1 VDVIGNIS
9 RIIYN
14 STKNNLKHVPLPHFT
29 QLINTGS
36 PGGPGTFP
44 DEVVY
49 MNLFECTF
57 ILPTILQAQGRDP
70 ILMLQNAT
78 NIDLNLTP
86 SIDIAEQRFKYSTRV
101 FLKTPTKTHVDDL
114 KITFNVNVNQA
125 GSMETWN
132 TLKAWYD
139 LVWNSQNGYLHYKA
153 DIIGTLIVNQHDKKG
168 VVLRRVTFQN
178 VQIKEVS
185 GASLKWDSSDIWSAD
200 ASFVADY
207 WIDEYIDNNFTITPP
222 LISGYPNP

>member
-1 VDVIGNIS
+1 M
-9 RIIYN
+9 
-14 STKNNLKHVPLPHFT
+14 PLPHFT
-29 QLINTGS
+29 QLDMTGA
-36 PGGPGTFP
+36 PGGPGTKPQEPVFL
-44 DEVVY
+44 
-49 MNLFECTF
+49 NLFEITF
-57 ILPTILQAQGRDP
+57 VLPTILTAQKRDA
-70 ILMLQNAT
+70 ILMLEQAT
-78 NIDLNLTP
+78 NVKLDLTKDIDTNV
-86 SIDIAEQRFKYSTRV
+86 QRFKYSTRV

-185 GASLKWDSSDIWSAD
+185 GASLKWDSPDIWSAD